1 MTIQNDIKPGLI
13 SFKETSLNF
22 DQSDKDKIVLKV
34 VRGEPRKGKV
44 QVPWS
49 VSSHTRDSPYQ
60 KLNGVET
67 FEEGEKDS
75 HIEID
80 VHKLPRKAVADKV
93 AVVLGKP
100 RSANAVLDDKA
111 SRCDIT
117 INNDIGWFLYCYS

>member
-1 MTIQNDIKPGLI
+1 MI
-13 SFKETSLNF
+13 SFKETSVKF
-22 DQSDKDKIVLKV
+22 DQSSKDKVVLKV
-34 VRGEPRKGKV
+34 LRSEPRKGKV

-49 VSSHTRDSPYQ
+49 VTSHTQDSPYQ

-80 VHKLPRKAVADKV
+80 VHKLPRNAVADKL

-100 RSANAVLDDKA
+100 KSANAVLDDKT

-117 INNDIGWFLYCYS
+117 INNNIGWFLFE